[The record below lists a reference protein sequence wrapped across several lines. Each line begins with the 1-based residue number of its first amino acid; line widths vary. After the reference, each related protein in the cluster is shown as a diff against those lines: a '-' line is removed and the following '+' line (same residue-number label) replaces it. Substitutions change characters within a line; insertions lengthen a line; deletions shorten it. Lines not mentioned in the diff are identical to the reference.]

1 MEIVTKMIACPASSG
16 YWTEVDTDA
25 KGRFMSFK
33 VTPSH
38 DRVLCVYTPSGYSTR
53 EQLVRGHFFKD
64 YKIIWKIKNEGN
76 ENEMILGD
84 FNCTMDKMDRVFE
97 NKTQILYRCCF
108 NYTLSKLIVNNG
120 LEDQW
125 RTKNSDS
132 PEFTRYDR
140 SFGKDPGWA
149 RSMLI

>member
-1 MEIVTKMIACPASSG
+1 MTEFSVFIPLQGIAPGNS
-16 YWTEVDTDA
+16 WLEVI
-25 KGRFMSFK
+25 S
-33 VTPSH
+33 
-38 DRVLCVYTPSGYSTR
+38 L
-53 EQLVRGHFFKD
+53 KD
-64 YKIIWKIKNEGN
+64 YKIIWTIKNEGN

-108 NYTLSKLIVNNG
+108 NYTLSKLIVDNG

-125 RTKNSDS
+125 RRKNSDS

-149 RSMLI
+149 RSILI